1 MKTFRIVFSALLLTA
16 FVTASFASTP
26 DSATAAK
33 DLRREISKMI
43 EAPNLEQLGMKETFV
58 FINFKVN
65 ENNEIIV
72 LNVLGVTDEI
82 CEQVKE
88 SINHR
93 KVEGLGRDKA
103 QEYNLRVNFVAEG
116 ALAKR

>member
-16 FVTASFASTP
+16 FATASFASTP
-26 DSATAAK
+26 DSVTARK
-33 DLRREISKMI
+33 DLRREISRMLD
-43 EAPNLEQLGMKETFV
+43 APDLDQLGLEETFV
-58 FINFKVN
+58 FINFKVD

-93 KVEGLGRDKA
+93 KVDGLGLDSN
-103 QEYNLRVNFVAEG
+103 QEYNLRVNFVAES
-116 ALAKR
+116 AIAKR